1 MGLSEIK
8 ENRIKKDYGFIKSFI
23 RIVKDETIARQFFF
37 SYFTIRISTK
47 LNNGY
52 NAMKIGDKYLLSGIS
67 VIYRKFV
74 RFV

>member
-37 SYFTIRISTK
+37 PTLR
-47 LNNGY
+47 LG
-52 NAMKIGDKYLLSGIS
+52 
-67 VIYRKFV
+67 
-74 RFV
+74 